1 MTIAPPTAPSRAR
14 ANAAPAPSH
23 WRAIA
28 YPRRARARPKNLDA
42 VWVRAQAGV
51 VRVTRRAGSYLAHA
65 RRIVA
70 LGPLFSDLS
79 DERLAALVDEHRALF
94 RRWRDAPADLDRAL
108 ALAGELAFRRVAMRP
123 FPVQMAG
130 ALALLDG
137 CVAEL
142 ATGEGK
148 TLVAALAAGV
158 WGWRGR
164 GCHVV
169 TANDYLA
176 RRDAEWMRPLYEALG
191 VGVGSVVQ
199 GATVDERVA
208 GYDADVTYT
217 TSKEVAADF
226 LRDRLA
232 LSPQSNLTES
242 LARRLA
248 ASGDAEA
255 APLLLRGLSFAIVD
269 EADSVLIDDA
279 VTPLIL
285 NGPASNPV
293 QAGAYAR
300 AVTLADR
307 LHPGRDYR
315 VDRRHRDVDLTDAG
329 RGRVDELTG
338 DLHGLWRAPRRREE
352 LVVQA
357 LAARELFVRDEHYIV
372 QDGRV
377 VVIDESTGRTLP
389 DRTWRAGLHQ
399 AIEARERLEIQ
410 PMRETIARISFQRFF
425 NMYERLAGMTG
436 TAREASAEFWTTY
449 RMPIVVFPT
458 NRACRR
464 KVLAPIITRTG
475 AEKWRRVVEEI
486 RREHERGRP
495 VLVGTPTIG
504 ESEELSGMLRDAGLE
519 HRVLNARRH
528 AEEAEIVAQA
538 GQAGRITVAT
548 NMAGRGTDIVLGPGV
563 AERGGLHVV
572 ATSFH
577 DSARVDRQLLGR
589 GARQGDPGS
598 GRIIGSL
605 EDGLLVRYAP
615 RVRRLG
621 AGAPRGMLVWL
632 FRAAQDRARAHGRAR
647 RRMVT
652 DADERLAESLAFA
665 GSEH

>member
-1 MTIAPPTAPSRAR
+1 MEGEFSE
-14 ANAAPAPSH
+14 
-23 WRAIA
+23 
-28 YPRRARARPKNLDA
+28 
-42 VWVRAQAGV
+42 
-51 VRVTRRAGSYLAHA
+51 LA
-65 RRIVA
+65 
-70 LGPLFSDLS
+70 
-79 DERLAALVDEHRALF
+79 DERLEALAGELGALF
-94 RRWRDAPADLDRAL
+94 RRRRGGAGDLDRAL
-108 ALAGELAFRRVAMRP
+108 ALARELALRRVAMRP
-123 FPVQMAG
+123 FAVQVAG

-158 WGWRGR
+158 QAWRGR

-176 RRDAEWMRPLYEALG
+176 RRDAEWMRPLYESLG
-191 VGVGSVVQ
+191 L
-199 GATVDERVA
+199 RVA
-208 GYDADVTYT
+208 SVTQESGVEERLAAYEADVTYT
-217 TSKEVAADF
+217 TSKEIAADF

-232 LSPQSNLTES
+232 LAPRTNLTES

-248 ASGDAEA
+248 APEDAPTT
-255 APLLLRGLSFAIVD
+255 PLLLRGLAFAIVD

-285 NGPASNPV
+285 NGPATNPV
-293 QAGAYAR
+293 RAEAYATAASIASELEPR
-300 AVTLADR
+300 
-307 LHPGRDYR
+307 RDYR
-315 VDRRHRDVDLTDAG
+315 VDRRHRDVDLTEAG
-329 RGRVDELTG
+329 RARVGELTRRM
-338 DLHGLWRAPRRREE
+338 HGLWRAPRRREE
-352 LVVQA
+352 MVVQA

-372 QDGRV
+372 RDGRV

-399 AIEARERLEIQ
+399 AIEAREGLEVQ

-449 RMPIVVFPT
+449 RMPIVVFPP
-458 NRACRR
+458 NRPSRR
-464 KVLAPIITRTG
+464 KILPPIIARTTG
-475 AEKWRRVVEEI
+475 EKWCRVVEEI

-504 ESEELSGMLRDAGLE
+504 ESETLSALLREAGME
-519 HRVLNARRH
+519 HGVLNARLHDR
-528 AEEAEIVAQA
+528 EAAIVARA
-538 GQAGRITVAT
+538 GEPGRITVAT
-548 NMAGRGTDIVLGPGV
+548 NMAGRGTDIELAPGV
-563 AERGGLHVV
+563 AERGGLHVI

-598 GRIIGSL
+598 GRMVGSL
-605 EDGLLVRYAP
+605 EDALLVRYAP
-615 RVRRLG
+615 RLRLA
-621 AGAPRGMLVWL
+621 AGALPAPLLVPL
-632 FRAAQDRARAHGRAR
+632 FRAAQRRARAHGRLR

-652 DADERLAESLAFA
+652 DADERLADSLAFA
-665 GSEH
+665 GAEH